1 MKKSYLYVSICIL
14 CWSMVSVLSKLMLGS
29 LDNFQLLCANALF
42 AGIAM
47 LIVCIAN
54 GKIKLL
60 KTYSLKD
67 ILISTLLGL
76 PGIFLY
82 YVFYYA
88 GTALMPASQAF
99 IVNYLWPIMTV
110 LAACIILKEKLT
122 CRIIIA
128 LILSFIG
135 VGIVALKDILSLNF
149 NIIMGSV
156 FCILGA
162 ISYGIFS
169 TLYRK
174 YDYDQSLSMTLSY
187 FATFVICG
195 VIVLIKGDLFIPT
208 SLQVCGFL
216 ANGVITMALANTF
229 WVNAIASGNTAKLS
243 NLTYITPFISLIW
256 TRLILKEPLT
266 VNAFAG
272 LLIIILG
279 IFIQLKDNKQN

>member
-1 MKKSYLYVSICIL
+1 
-14 CWSMVSVLSKLMLGS
+14 MVSVLSKLMLGS

-67 ILISTLLGL
+67 IAISTLLGL

-82 YVFYYA
+82 NAFYYA

-110 LAACIILKEKLT
+110 LAACIILKEKMT
-122 CRIIIA
+122 PRKIIA
-128 LILSFIG
+128 LILSFTG
-135 VGIVALKDILSLNF
+135 VAIVALKDILSLNV
-149 NIIMGSV
+149 NVIIGSA

-162 ISYGIFS
+162 MSYGIFGA
-169 TLYRK
+169 LYRK
-174 YDYDQSLSMTLSY
+174 YDYDKTLSMTLSY
-187 FATFVICG
+187 LATFGMCG
-195 VIVLIKGDLFIPT
+195 IIILLKGDLFIPT
-208 SLQVCGFL
+208 TLQVFGFL
-216 ANGVITMALANTF
+216 VSGVITMAVANTL
-229 WVNAIASGNTAKLS
+229 WVIAMASGDTAKLS
-243 NLTYITPFISLIW
+243 NLAYITPFLSLVW
-256 TRLILKEPLT
+256 TGLILKEPLT
-266 VNAFAG
+266 VNAFVG

-279 IFIQLKDNKQN
+279 ILVQLKDNKQD